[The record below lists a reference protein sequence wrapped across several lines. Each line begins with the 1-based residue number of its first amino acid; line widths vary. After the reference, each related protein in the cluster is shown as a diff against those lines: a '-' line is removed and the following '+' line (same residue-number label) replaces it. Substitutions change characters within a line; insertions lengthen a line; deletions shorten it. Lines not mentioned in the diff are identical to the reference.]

1 MSAPE
6 PFLFRHSTRRI
17 IYAAGAL
24 ASIGELVHTR
34 RLRRIALVIDGFFRD
49 SEVCERVRGLAQ
61 RNGAAFAA
69 HAPPN
74 REPDTDTVEDCRRFL
89 AEFDP
94 DCVLAI
100 GGGSTM
106 DTAKVA
112 RIMLSNP
119 GDVAEAAGF
128 DREFLPHPSLFVCM
142 PTTAGTGSEVSEM
155 AVVSLA
161 GSDIKLRYRSQ
172 NMTAE
177 VAVLDP
183 ELTVSAPPPVT
194 SACGFDALTHA
205 VEGFVSRLA
214 SPMTDPYTIDA
225 VRRLAR
231 WLPVAYE
238 EPENI
243 AARGQCLLASTLAAC
258 AFNSTQL
265 GLAHAIAAP
274 LGALHHVAH
283 GVANAFALPAVTAFN
298 ESLSGEEGRAA
309 GRDTWLGVRGIGG
322 CGIGGRGLR
331 HRVAAR
337 TAGPRPWARRDPGH
351 RGGAGSHRRRRPE
364 ERQHPHEPPRTDPRR
379 RPRRRLRD
387 ARAAEGNT
395 AGRTAAAFGRRSRAR
410 PPFLD
415 PAGKRGCDIF
425 NGRMTRGHRPVV
437 SATLQDAGAA
447 TSRYCAI
454 ARFH

>member
-1 MSAPE
+1 VTAPR

-24 ASIGELVHTR
+24 TSIGDLVQSR
-34 RLRRIALVIDGFFRD
+34 RLRRVALVVDGFFSD
-49 SEVCERVRGLAQ
+49 TEVCDRVRGLAE
-61 RNGAAFAA
+61 RNAAAFVV

-74 REPDTDTVEDCRRFL
+74 REPDTDSVEICRRFL
-89 AEFDP
+89 ADFDP
-94 DCVLAI
+94 DCVLAM

-119 GDVAEAAGF
+119 GDVAESAGF
-128 DREFLPHPSLFVCM
+128 EREFLPHPSLFVCV

-183 ELTVSAPPPVT
+183 ELTVSAPPSVT
-194 SACGFDALTHA
+194 AACGFDALTHA

-214 SPMTDPYTIDA
+214 SPMTGPYTIDA

-231 WLPVAYE
+231 WLPIAFE

-243 AARGQCLLASTLAAC
+243 DARGQCLLASTLAAC

-283 GVANAFALPAVTAFN
+283 GVANALALPAVTAFN
-298 ESLSGEEGRAA
+298 EPCLGEKGPVLAEALGSGAVGSGAVGSGDAASCIASLRERLSL
-309 GRDTWLGVRGIGG
+309 D
-322 CGIGGRGLR
+322 RGLDEIVGTEAER
-331 HRVAAR
+331 EAIVVAALKSGNIPTNPREPSLDDVR
-337 TAGPRPWARRDPGH
+337 T
-351 RGGAGSHRRRRPE
+351 
-364 ERQHPHEPPRTDPRR
+364 
-379 RPRRRLRD
+379 
-387 ARAAEGNT
+387 
-395 AGRTAAAFGRRSRAR
+395 
-410 PPFLD
+410 
-415 PAGKRGCDIF
+415 
-425 NGRMTRGHRPVV
+425 VV
-437 SATLQDAGAA
+437 SAMRKPLKGTPPAERLLRSAGG
-447 TSRYCAI
+447 
-454 ARFH
+454 

>member
-1 MSAPE
+1 MTAPE

-17 IYAAGAL
+17 IYSVGGL
-24 ASIGELVHTR
+24 ISIGNLVQTR
-34 RLRRIALVIDGFFRD
+34 RLRRVALAVDGFFRET
-49 SEVCERVRGLAQ
+49 EVCERVRVLVE
-61 RNGAAFAA
+61 RNGAAFAV
-69 HAPPN
+69 HAPPD
-74 REPDTDTVEDCRRFL
+74 REPDTDSVEACRRFL

-128 DREFLPHPSLFVCM
+128 DRGLAPHPSLFVCV

-161 GSDIKLRYRSQ
+161 GSDVKLRYRSQ

-183 ELTVSAPPPVT
+183 ELTASAPPSVT
-194 SACGFDALTHA
+194 AACGFDALTHA
-205 VEGFVSRLA
+205 VEAFVSRLA

-231 WLPVAYE
+231 WLPVAFA

-298 ESLSGEEGRAA
+298 EPCLGEKGPVLAEA
-309 GRDTWLGVRGIGG
+309 LGS
-322 CGIGGRGLR
+322 C
-331 HRVAAR
+331 
-337 TAGPRPWARRDPGH
+337 
-351 RGGAGSHRRRRPE
+351 GAGSM
-364 ERQHPHEPPRTDPRR
+364 
-379 RPRRRLRD
+379 
-387 ARAAEGNT
+387 
-395 AGRTAAAFGRRSRAR
+395 
-410 PPFLD
+410 D
-415 PAGKRGCDIF
+415 PASGIASLRERLSLDRGLDEIVCTEAEREAIALAALKSGNIATNPREPSLADV
-425 NGRMTRGHRPVV
+425 RMVV
-437 SATLQDAGAA
+437 SAMREPLRGTPPAERLLRPAG
-447 TSRYCAI
+447 R
-454 ARFH
+454 

>member
-1 MSAPE
+1 MRDAVTPLE
-6 PFLFRHSTRRI
+6 PFAFRHSTRQV
-17 IYAAGAL
+17 IYASGAL
-24 ASIGELVHTR
+24 ASIGELVGAR
-34 RLRRIALVIDGFFRD
+34 RLRRVAVVVDGYFRD
-49 SEVCERVRGLAQ
+49 NEVCERLRGLAE
-61 RNGAAFAA
+61 RNGAACAV
-69 HAPPN
+69 HAPPDQ
-74 REPDTDTVEDCRRFL
+74 EPDTDTVEACRRFL

-94 DCVLAI
+94 DCVLAV

-128 DREFLPHPSLFVCM
+128 DREFRPHPSLFVCM

-161 GSDIKLRYRSQ
+161 GSDVKLRYRSQ
-172 NMTAE
+172 DMTAE

-183 ELTVSAPPPVT
+183 ELTVSAPRPVT
-194 SACGFDALTHA
+194 AACGFDALTHA

-231 WLPVAYE
+231 WLPVAFE

-283 GVANAFALPAVTAFN
+283 GVANALALPAVTAFN
-298 ESLSGEEGRAA
+298 EPCLGEKGPVLAAALGSKAEASASPAA
-309 GRDTWLGVRGIGG
+309 GIASLRERLRLD
-322 CGIGGRGLR
+322 RGLDEIVYTEDER
-331 HRVAAR
+331 EAIAVAALKSGNIP
-337 TAGPRPWARRDPGH
+337 TNP
-351 RGGAGSHRRRRPE
+351 
-364 ERQHPHEPPRTDPRR
+364 QEPT
-379 RPRRRLRD
+379 L
-387 ARAAEGNT
+387 AEVRA
-395 AGRTAAAFGRRSRAR
+395 
-410 PPFLD
+410 
-415 PAGKRGCDIF
+415 
-425 NGRMTRGHRPVV
+425 VV
-437 SATLQDAGAA
+437 SAMREPLRGVPPAERL
-447 TSRYCAI
+447 SRSTGG
-454 ARFH
+454 